1 MLVWSLSRR
10 IRRSEV
16 LRGRIVAE
24 LVTFKGEIEASE
36 RSQRFGVFLSTA
48 LHFLVFAALFISF
61 NRAISSEIVAAGP
74 GEGGEGGGGS
84 IEVGVTDKS
93 AILGFAK
100 PQSVAYVGD
109 TDDAINNTRVE
120 SVRRPDPNSEA
131 LLPPTEKDVP
141 DPKSLKT
148 DRPVVNQQ
156 ERIFTGKDERGRS
169 TAQTAQVGR
178 SFGSPTP
185 AALIG
190 GVGIGSGGG
199 FGGGTGLPGGSAYGR
214 LIQSIL
220 SRNYSPQAID
230 SAETQ
235 YVVILLRIARDGRI
249 LSISNGQVASAY
261 FKRHASN
268 GLVDKAV
275 ERAVLAADMNRL
287 PPFPSG
293 FLPGAEEATAEVWF
307 RYPK

>member
-1 MLVWSLSRR
+1 M
-10 IRRSEV
+10 
-16 LRGRIVAE
+16 AD
-24 LVTFKGEIEASE
+24 LVTFRIE
-36 RSQRFGVFLSTA
+36 SQEQGSRLGVFLSIA
-48 LHFLVFAALFISF
+48 LHVIIFAALFIAF
-61 NRAISSEIVAAGP
+61 NRVVSSEIVAAGP

-100 PQSVAYVGD
+100 PQPVSHLGD

-120 SVRRPDPNSEA
+120 SLRRPDPASEA

-141 DPKSLKT
+141 DPKSIKT
-148 DRPVVNQQ
+148 DRPVVNQH

-169 TAQTAQVGR
+169 PNQSAQVGR

-185 AALIG
+185 TALIG

-199 FGGGTGLPGGSAYGR
+199 FGSGTGLPGGSEYGR
-214 LIQSIL
+214 RIQAIL
-220 SRNYSPQAID
+220 GRNYSPPAVD
-230 SAETQ
+230 SGGIQ
-235 YVVILLRIARDGRI
+235 YVVILVRISRDGRI
-249 LSISNGQVASAY
+249 LSLSGGRVASSYIKQRSANAQVNY
-261 FKRHASN
+261 A
-268 GLVDKAV
+268 A
-275 ERAVLAADMNRL
+275 ERAVIAADPL

-293 FLPGAEEATAEVWF
+293 FLAGAQEATAEVWF